1 MFRFIELEVHGWDL
15 WPPLS
20 VPLNAGVVILSGRN
34 GSGKTTMLDAV
45 RQLLH
50 APQLS
55 HRRRTAHYLRHPN
68 QPALLRAVVS
78 NAADSRGRRP
88 FERQQIL
95 SDEATLACAL
105 IPNGGSPEK
114 RFVAL
119 PGRVGAQ
126 ELQSRLLD
134 SRDWLGPEDYRRVLE
149 YAGVSRS
156 LMNILALEQG
166 RADELSRQKPRELFR
181 WVMEARGSQQVLER
195 YTGARRQYEDSV
207 AQVSRQA
214 SQLTHR
220 EAELLGLERQVRRLD
235 EYARKQASVRDAE
248 AIHTASQLQSSLAEI
263 REIDRK
269 LPEMRTK
276 IVHLTSSIDRMR
288 RELDQAKE
296 KIGFLN
302 TQVEDLRQQDAKAKN
317 DCDVGIHNHAL
328 LVSEVNSLL
337 LAAEEYSR
345 IPEENMERLSD
356 TLNES
361 RRQKFAAEQRRSSAI
376 STIHETEQLIEE
388 LNQGIPRMPT
398 EVRETLRALSDKGI
412 ECRLTA
418 ERIEVSD
425 PSWSAAIESALGNL
439 RFAISVPNAKQ
450 NEAVKIA
457 QSQGFPGP
465 IVTHSETISAPTTA
479 GALELGDGVPLWLAA
494 WSSEA
499 RLSTDETLPDVEH
512 TINRD
517 GIRRDIYGIWVSQV
531 RERVLGGDAIREQLK
546 NATDRLAITNQDLAE
561 AEQQFTKAKDREADL
576 EHRVEMQRRRS
587 ELVSSVRDLPIK
599 QSELAVAEVAVAKL
613 KDERDTKANSLREA
627 EDILQRAIRELE
639 DKQRELGEREKELE
653 GTRSTASELERKRQ
667 DLEPESNKLRAC
679 TLIDLIA
686 KAESGSLPS
695 AILVE
700 KDVKRFQDELERFEG
715 EGPIPDAS
723 IREQARILQR
733 NVDELQQHVRDRQ
746 NEAEAARSELDHCR
760 GDYLDV
766 IRSTLHDYS
775 RRARSLGEL
784 ASAKVEMDLP
794 QLQNDDR
801 VIDEAGIVVRM
812 GFDGKEPASLNDNSH
827 SGGQQ
832 VVAGLVLLMAMAE
845 TEGESFFIVD
855 EPFAHLSLDR
865 VDDVGKFLRK
875 SGAQFLITVPTTLD
889 RGQLE
894 PASLVI
900 SLRTKRPNEAFAP
913 RPLICRS

>member
-1 MFRFIELEVHGWDL
+1 MFRFIELEIHGWDF
-15 WPPLS
+15 WPSLS
-20 VPLNAGVVILSGRN
+20 VPMNAGVVILSGRN

-55 HRRRTAHYLRHPN
+55 HRRRISHYLRHPN

-78 NAADSRGRRP
+78 NAADSKGRRP

-105 IPNGGSPEK
+105 LPNGGSPEK
-114 RFVAL
+114 RFVVLA
-119 PGRVGAQ
+119 GRVGVQ
-126 ELQSRLLD
+126 ELQGRLLQ

-207 AQVSRQA
+207 AQVSHQT
-214 SQLTHR
+214 SQLTRR
-220 EAELLGLERQVRRLD
+220 EAELAGLERQVRRLD
-235 EYARKQASVRDAE
+235 EYAHKQASIKDAE
-248 AIHTASQLQSSLAEI
+248 AIHVASQLQSSLAES

-269 LPEMRTK
+269 LPEIRTK
-276 IVHLTSSIDRMR
+276 IVHLTSSIDRMQ
-288 RELDQAKE
+288 RELDQAKQ
-296 KIGFLN
+296 KISALSS
-302 TQVEDLRQQDAKAKN
+302 QVDDLRQQDGQAKN
-317 DCDVGIHNHAL
+317 ECDVGIHNHAL
-328 LVSEVNSLL
+328 LLSEVNSLSHD
-337 LAAEEYSR
+337 ADEYSR
-345 IPEENMERLSD
+345 IPEEDMESLSNA
-356 TLNES
+356 LNEA
-361 RRQKFAAEQRRSSAI
+361 RRQKFAAEQRRSTAM
-376 STIHETEQLIEE
+376 STIHEIEKIIAD
-388 LNQGIPRMPT
+388 LNQGIPCMPT
-398 EVRETLRALSDKGI
+398 EVRDTLSALFDKGI
-412 ECRLTA
+412 ECRLAA

-425 PSWSAAIESALGNL
+425 SSWSAAIESALGTL
-439 RFAISVPNAKQ
+439 RFAISVPDAKQ
-450 NEAVKIA
+450 NEAVRIA
-457 QSQGFPGP
+457 RRHGFPGP
-465 IVTHSETISAPTTA
+465 IVAYSETISAPMTA
-479 GALELGDGVPLWLAA
+479 GVLELGDGVPLWLAG
-494 WSSEA
+494 WGSEA
-499 RLSTDETLPDVEH
+499 RLSTDQALPNAEH

-517 GIRRDIYGIWVSQV
+517 GIRKDIYGIWVSQV
-531 RERVLGGDAIREQLK
+531 RDHVLGGNGVREQLK
-546 NATDRLAITNQDLAE
+546 NATDRLATTNQGLAD
-561 AEQQFTKAKDREADL
+561 AEQQLAKARDEEADL
-576 EHRVEMQRRRS
+576 EHRVEIQRRRS
-587 ELVSSVRDLPIK
+587 ELASSVRTLPLK
-599 QSELAVAEVAVAKL
+599 QAELAASEVAVAKL
-613 KDERDTKANSLREA
+613 KSEREKKANNLREA
-627 EDILQRAIRELE
+627 EDTLQRAIRELE
-639 DKQRELGEREKELE
+639 DNQKELGEREKELE
-653 GTRSTASELERKRQ
+653 GTRSTANELERKRQ
-667 DLEPESNKLRAC
+667 ELEPESNKLRAC
-679 TLIDLIA
+679 LPIDLIA
-686 KAESGSLPS
+686 KAEIGSLPS
-695 AILVE
+695 AILAE
-700 KDVKRFQDELERFEG
+700 NDIRRLRDELEKFEG
-715 EGPIPDAS
+715 EGPIPDATV
-723 IREQARILQR
+723 REQARILQR
-733 NVDELQQHVRDRQ
+733 NVEELQQHVRDRQ
-746 NEAEAARSELDHCR
+746 NEADAARSELDHCR
-760 GDYLDV
+760 GDYLEV

-775 RRARSLGEL
+775 RRARALGEL

-832 VVAGLVLLMAMAE
+832 VVAGLVLLMSMAE

-865 VDDVGKFLRK
+865 VDDVGKFLRR

-900 SLRTKRPNEAFAP
+900 SLRTKRPDEAFAP